1 MKRCQHILTTAQL
14 LVALA
19 LTSPVAWATTITRTY
34 LFSGGTAGSSTTFQG
49 YFYEEGIPNA
59 HYICYP
65 ETWTYGT
72 TSSIHAT
79 LANGITINIASSS
92 NKIGVLNGL
101 VVEGDVTVTV
111 SGGSNY
117 YIWRVALYH
126 SSNEAAFNQTN
137 WGANVESTHTFSKT
151 ISAGSFY
158 KLVITYSTE
167 DIYLI
172 NDSSTTISG
181 VEDEYP
187 YTGSPITPEPVV
199 VCNGRTLT
207 KENYSISYL
216 YYIYPGTATL
226 LIMGKGLFH
235 GSVSKDFDIVD
246 PQLVWSAGSTVQLTE
261 NRITMNPI
269 LVTGTGNVTLGI
281 ADGVTLKAERGIII
295 DAGATLTVEGP
306 GSLMVSNKMGENG
319 TLGGNGYD
327 GGNGSPGSTGI
338 RGSLI
343 VNGGTVDV
351 TGSSGGAGGAG
362 GSNGSFEVHYRCG
375 NAGSGADGG
384 AGIDGSLIV
393 YDGTVT
399 IEGGTGGAGG
409 AGGSSVIYSGAV
421 GNGGNGG
428 NGGLGITGSMTVYGG
443 TVNVTGGAG
452 GAYGLGGTS
461 SSSSGNIGGNSG
473 NVGSDAHALGEK
485 VYCTAPNYVI
495 RESNNYYSLWTA
507 LASGSTSKKRYIQVF
522 EMSPLTVTAH
532 KGTFAG
538 QTRYWATFYHP
549 TSTFLLPAEAQAFRM
564 GTKGSDYVLYRL
576 FHSSI
581 IPADCPVVIMVE
593 SSSTNDSI
601 EITLTKTS
609 PKQSEGGVLEG
620 TSTPTAASS
629 LVTGNEKVYVL
640 SKDADGNVGFFP
652 FTGTIPANKAYY
664 IK

>member
-1 MKRCQHILTTAQL
+1 MKRNQHIFTSALL

-19 LTSPVAWATTITRTY
+19 LAGPAAWATTITRTY
-34 LFSGGTAGSSTTFQG
+34 LFSGGTAGSNTTFQG
-49 YFYEEGIPNA
+49 YFYEEGIPDA

-158 KLVITYSTE
+158 KLAVTYSTD

-181 VEDEYP
+181 VENAYA

-216 YYIYPGTATL
+216 YTIYPGTATL
-226 LIMGKGLFH
+226 LITGKGLFH

-269 LVTGTGNVTLGI
+269 LVAGTGNVTLGI

-295 DAGATLTVEGP
+295 DAGATLTMKGP
-306 GSLMVSNKMGENG
+306 GSLVVSNKKGEDG
-319 TLGGNGYD
+319 SRGDNGYD
-327 GGNGSPGSTGI
+327 GSNGSNGRTAISGA
-338 RGSLI
+338 LI

-351 TGSSGGAGGAG
+351 AGSSGGAGGEG
-362 GSNGSFEVHYRCG
+362 GGNGSIEVKYRCG

-409 AGGSSVIYSGAV
+409 AGGSSITYVGAS

-428 NGGLGITGSMTVYGG
+428 NGGLGITGSLTVYGG
-443 TVNVTGGAG
+443 TVNATGGVG
-452 GAYGLGGTS
+452 GVYGLGGKTS
-461 SSSSGNIGGNSG
+461 GGSQGGNPG
-473 NVGSDAHALGEK
+473 KAGSDGRALGG
-485 VYCTAPNYVI
+485 VVTCTAPNYVI
-495 RESNNYYSLWTA
+495 RECYNYEWTD
-507 LASGSTSKKRYIQVF
+507 LASGSTSSKRRIQVF
-522 EMSPLTVTAH
+522 ERSTFTVTAH

-538 QTRYWATFYHP
+538 QTRYWATIYHP
-549 TSTFLLPAEAQAFRM
+549 NSTFLLPAEAQAFRM
-564 GTKGSDYVLYRL
+564 GSKGSDYVLYRL
-576 FHSSI
+576 FESSI
-581 IPADCPVVIMVE
+581 IPSDCPVVIMVE

-620 TSTPTAASS
+620 TSTPTDASS
-629 LVTGNEKVYVL
+629 LVTGNKNVYVL
-640 SKDADGNVGFFP
+640 SKGTDGNVGFFP
-652 FTGTIPANKAYY
+652 FNGTIPANKAYY
-664 IK
+664 VR

>member
-1 MKRCQHILTTAQL
+1 MWNRIYTTALL

-19 LTSPVAWATTITRTY
+19 LTNPAAWATTITRTY

-49 YFYEEGIPNA
+49 YFYEEGKPNA
-59 HYICYP
+59 HYTCFADP
-65 ETWTYGT
+65 SPWTYGT
-72 TSSIHAT
+72 TASIQAT

-158 KLVITYSTE
+158 KLVITYSTD

-181 VEDEYP
+181 VAEKYE
-187 YTGSPITPEPVV
+187 YTGSPIQPEPTEV

-216 YYIYPGTATL
+216 YFIYPGTATL
-226 LIMGKGLFH
+226 LITGKGLFH

-306 GSLMVSNKMGENG
+306 GSLMVSNKKGEDG
-319 TLGGNGYD
+319 TNGGNGYD
-327 GGNGSPGSTGI
+327 GGNGSPGSTGVI
-338 RGSLI
+338 GSLI

-351 TGSSGGAGGAG
+351 TGSSGGVGGAG
-362 GSNGSFEVHYRCG
+362 GSNGSDEVHYRCG

-409 AGGSSVIYSGAV
+409 AGGSSVIRSGAV

-452 GAYGLGGTS
+452 GAYGLCGTS
-461 SSSSGNIGGNSG
+461 SFGSFGGKSGKA
-473 NVGSDAHALGEK
+473 GSDAHALGEK

-495 RESNNYYSLWTA
+495 RECESYYYVWTD
-507 LASGSTSKKRYIQVF
+507 LASGSASSKRYMQVY
-522 EMSPLTVTAH
+522 EISKITVTAH

-564 GTKGSDYVLYRL
+564 GSKGSDYVLYRL
-576 FHSSI
+576 FESSI
-581 IPADCPVVIMVE
+581 IPADYPVVIMVE

-609 PKQSEGGVLEG
+609 PKQSKSGILRG
-620 TSTPTAASS
+620 TSTPIAASS

-640 SKDADGNVGFFP
+640 SRDADGNVGFFP
-652 FTGTIPANKAYY
+652 FNGTIPANKAYY
-664 IK
+664 VR

>member
-1 MKRCQHILTTAQL
+1 MKARTLLTVALTLA
-14 LVALA
+14 ALA

-49 YFYEEGIPNA
+49 YFYEEGIPDA
-59 HYICYP
+59 HYTCYP
-65 ETWTYGT
+65 SPWTHGT
-72 TSSIHAT
+72 TANVHAT
-79 LANGITINIASSS
+79 LANGITINFASSINEIFVQS
-92 NKIGVLNGL
+92 DRTDALAVRGN
-101 VVEGDVTVTV
+101 VTVTV
-111 SGGSNY
+111 GGGNNY
-117 YIWRVALYH
+117 YYIRHVALYN
-126 SSNEAAFNQTN
+126 SPKEAAINETN
-137 WGANVESTHTFSKT
+137 WGADVESTHTFSKT
-151 ISAGSFY
+151 ISTGSFY

-181 VEDEYP
+181 VENEYT
-187 YTGSPITPEPVV
+187 YTGSPISPEPVV

-207 KENYSISYL
+207 TENYYVAYSNTIG
-216 YYIYPGTATL
+216 PGAATL
-226 LIMGKGLFH
+226 GITGKGLFH
-235 GSVSKDFDIVD
+235 GSVSKDYDIID
-246 PQLVWSAGSTVQLTE
+246 PQLEWSAGRTVQLTE
-261 NRITMNPI
+261 SRTTMQPI
-269 LVTGTGNVTLGI
+269 RVTGTGNVMLGI
-281 ADGVTLKAERGIII
+281 ADGVTLRANRGIII
-295 DAGATLTVEGP
+295 DAGATLTMKGP
-306 GSLMVSNKMGENG
+306 GSLVVSNKKGEDG
-319 TLGGNGYD
+319 SRGDNGYD
-327 GGNGSPGSTGI
+327 GSNGSNGRTAISGA
-338 RGSLI
+338 LI

-351 TGSSGGAGGAG
+351 AGSSGGAGGEG
-362 GSNGSFEVHYRCG
+362 GGNGSIEVKYRCG

-409 AGGSSVIYSGAV
+409 AGGSSITYVGAS

-428 NGGLGITGSMTVYGG
+428 NGGLGITGSLTVYGG
-443 TVNVTGGAG
+443 TVNATGGVG
-452 GAYGLGGTS
+452 GVYGLGGKTS
-461 SSSSGNIGGNSG
+461 GGSQGGNPG
-473 NVGSDAHALGEK
+473 KAGSDGRALGG
-485 VYCTAPNYVI
+485 VVTCTAPNYVI
-495 RESNNYYSLWTA
+495 RECYNYEWTD
-507 LASGSTSKKRYIQVF
+507 LASGSTSSKRRIQVF
-522 EMSPLTVTAH
+522 ERSTFTVTAH

-564 GTKGSDYVLYRL
+564 GSKGSDYVLYRL
-576 FHSSI
+576 FESSI
-581 IPADCPVVIMVE
+581 IPSDCPVVIMVE

-609 PKQSEGGVLEG
+609 PQSSVDGRLRG
-620 TSTPTAASS
+620 TPTATAASS

>member
-1 MKRCQHILTTAQL
+1 MKARTILTAALTLA
-14 LVALA
+14 ALA
-19 LTSPVAWATTITRTY
+19 LAGQAAWATTITRTY
-34 LFSGGTAGSSTTFQG
+34 IFSGSTSKSNNIATCEG

-65 ETWTYGT
+65 SPWTYGT

-79 LANGITINIASSS
+79 LANGITLNIASSS
-92 NKIGVLNGL
+92 NKIGVQNGL

-117 YIWRVALYH
+117 YIWHVELYNSPNVAAIDEY
-126 SSNEAAFNQTN
+126 N
-137 WGANVESTHTFSKT
+137 WGADVESTRTFSKT
-151 ISAGSFY
+151 ISTGSFY
-158 KLVITYSTE
+158 KLAVTYSTD

-181 VEDEYP
+181 VENEYA
-187 YTGSPITPEPVV
+187 YTGSQISPVPVV

-207 KENYSISYL
+207 KENYNIASLSTIG
-216 YYIYPGTATL
+216 PGTATL
-226 LIMGKGLFH
+226 VITGKGLFH

-261 NRITMNPI
+261 NRITMKPI
-269 LVTGTGNVTLGI
+269 RVTGTGNVTLGI

-306 GSLMVSNKMGENG
+306 GSLKVSNIKGEDGTNG
-319 TLGGNGYD
+319 SNGYD

-338 RGSLI
+338 IGALI

-351 TGSSGGAGGAG
+351 AGSSGGAGGQG
-362 GSNGSFEVHYRCG
+362 GGNGSHEVHYRCG

-409 AGGSSVIYSGAV
+409 AGGSSVIYNGAG

-428 NGGLGITGSMTVYGG
+428 NGSLGITGSLTVYGG
-443 TVNVTGGAG
+443 TVNVTGGAR
-452 GAYGLGGTS
+452 GAYGLGGTTS
-461 SSSSGNIGGNSG
+461 GGNLGGKPG
-473 NVGSDAHALGEK
+473 NAGSDAHALGEK
-485 VYCTAPNYVI
+485 VYCTEPNYVI
-495 RESNNYYSLWTA
+495 RECETYYYVWTD
-507 LASGSTSKKRYIQVF
+507 LASGSSSSKRYMQVY
-522 EMSPLTVTAH
+522 EISKVTVTAH

-564 GTKGSDYVLYRL
+564 GSKGSNYVLYRL
-576 FHSSI
+576 FESSI
-581 IPADCPVVIMVE
+581 IPADNPVVIMIE

-601 EITLTKTS
+601 GITLTKTS
-609 PKQSEGGVLEG
+609 PRTSEDGVLDG
-620 TSTPTAASS
+620 TATATAASS
-629 LVTGNEKVYVL
+629 LVSGTNKKVYVL
-640 SKDADGNVGFFP
+640 GKDADGNVGFFP

-664 IK
+664 VK

>member
-1 MKRCQHILTTAQL
+1 MKARTILTTAL
-14 LVALA
+14 TLAALA
-19 LTSPVAWATTITRTY
+19 LSGPAAWATTITRTY
-34 LFSGGTAGSSTTFQG
+34 LFSGGTAGSNTTFQG

-158 KLVITYSTE
+158 KLAVTYSTD

-181 VEDEYP
+181 VENAYA
-187 YTGSPITPEPVV
+187 YTGSLISPEPVV

-216 YYIYPGTATL
+216 NTIYPGTATL
-226 LIMGKGLFH
+226 LITGKGLFH

-246 PQLVWSAGSTVQLTE
+246 PQLVWSAGSSVQLTE
-261 NRITMNPI
+261 NRITMTPI

-351 TGSSGGAGGAG
+351 AGSSGGAGGEG
-362 GSNGSFEVHYRCG
+362 GSNGSYEDHYRCG

-393 YDGTVT
+393 YNGTVT

-409 AGGSSVIYSGAV
+409 AGGSSFIYSGAV

-461 SSSSGNIGGNSG
+461 SGGKLGGNPGNAGSG
-473 NVGSDAHALGEK
+473 AHALGEK

-495 RESNNYYSLWTA
+495 RECGSYYLVWTD
-507 LASGSTSKKRYIQVF
+507 LASGSHSSKRYMQVY
-522 EMSPLTVTAH
+522 EISKVTVTAH

-549 TSTFLLPAEAQAFRM
+549 TSTFLLPDEAQAFRM
-564 GTKGSDYVLYRL
+564 GSQGSDYVLYRL
-576 FHSSI
+576 LDSSF

-601 EITLTKTS
+601 GITLTKTS
-609 PKQSEGGVLEG
+609 PKSSVSGILSG
-620 TSTPTAASS
+620 TSTATAASS

-640 SKDADGNVGFFP
+640 SRDADGNVGFFP

-664 IK
+664 VR

>member
-1 MKRCQHILTTAQL
+1 MKARTILTAALTLA
-14 LVALA
+14 ALA
-19 LTSPVAWATTITRTY
+19 LADPAAWATTITRTY
-34 LFSGGTAGSSTTFQG
+34 LFSGGTAGSNTTFQG
-49 YFYEEGIPNA
+49 YFYEEGIPDA

-181 VEDEYP
+181 VENEYT
-187 YTGSPITPEPVV
+187 YTGSPISPEPVV

-226 LIMGKGLFH
+226 LITGKGLFH

-295 DAGATLTVEGP
+295 DAGATLTMKGP
-306 GSLMVSNKMGENG
+306 GSLVVSNKKGEDG
-319 TLGGNGYD
+319 SRGDNGYD
-327 GGNGSPGSTGI
+327 GSNGSNGRTAISGA
-338 RGSLI
+338 LI

-452 GAYGLGGTS
+452 GAYGLCGTS
-461 SSSSGNIGGNSG
+461 SFGSIGGKSG
-473 NVGSDAHALGEK
+473 KAGSDAHALGEK

-495 RESNNYYSLWTA
+495 RECESYYYVWTD
-507 LASGSTSKKRYIQVF
+507 LASGSASSKRRIQVF
-522 EMSPLTVTAH
+522 ERSTFTVTAH

-564 GTKGSDYVLYRL
+564 GSKGSDYVLYRL
-576 FHSSI
+576 FESSI
-581 IPADCPVVIMVE
+581 IPSDCPVVIMVE

-601 EITLTKTS
+601 DITLTKTS

-620 TSTPTAASS
+620 TSTPTDASS

-664 IK
+664 VR